1 MSCKCDEIGDY
12 SDCPRHGNGTEWAK
26 KQELGEPIK
35 RRYEREKLLMA
46 VVECA
51 REVFKA
57 KRPSYHECLDDGMP
71 ECEWCL
77 LEKAIHALDS
87 VKEK

>member
-35 RRYEREKLLMA
+35 RRYEREKLLIA
-46 VVECA
+46 VVAAA
-51 REVFKA
+51 RRVIDSPRCWRDLVDPIFA
-57 KRPSYHECLDDGMP
+57 LD
-71 ECEWCL
+71 
-77 LEKAIHALDS
+77 ALDS